1 MGKPESDEKP
11 DKRERLFPA
20 MLLILLIT
28 AILSAAS
35 MGYLYMVNTTPA
47 ELHREETLATY
58 TQQARYTWRAYLKP
72 NVVYLNA
79 SRIEDTTPMYMRV
92 VKLLEIRLRYTFTS
106 NPQGNV
112 TVRYRL
118 ETTLRSPKEGGW
130 SIPIRLNASYKGEET
145 FKGAAR
151 LELKLTLDPNGY
163 WDLIKTV
170 EEETGTYS
178 SEYHIEVSPYIEVEA
193 DLGSR
198 KLEETLNPKLTVK
211 LQYRT
216 DMGDVISLEGTEY
229 SKPGQITE
237 TKVITREDVVRQRG
251 YALIASITSV
261 SGLAGS
267 LIGVAKTRPRRREEP
282 ITRELKQVEDIL
294 VETKGEPHLRRGH
307 TVVRVSTLEDLS
319 KLSELLMKPILASKA
334 QDQAILYVLDG
345 QVKYIYKLE
354 RREDETT

>member
-35 MGYLYMVNTTPA
+35 MGYLYMVNTTPV
-47 ELHREETLATY
+47 ELRREETLATY
-58 TQQARYTWRAYLKP
+58 THQARYTWRAYLKP

-106 NPQGNV
+106 NPQGNI

-170 EEETGTYS
+170 EGETGTYS
-178 SEYHIEVSPYIEVEA
+178 SEYHIEISPHIEVEA
-193 DLGSR
+193 
-198 KLEETLNPKLTVK
+198 
-211 LQYRT
+211 
-216 DMGDVISLEGTEY
+216 
-229 SKPGQITE
+229 
-237 TKVITREDVVRQRG
+237 
-251 YALIASITSV
+251 
-261 SGLAGS
+261 
-267 LIGVAKTRPRRREEP
+267 
-282 ITRELKQVEDIL
+282 
-294 VETKGEPHLRRGH
+294 
-307 TVVRVSTLEDLS
+307 
-319 KLSELLMKPILASKA
+319 
-334 QDQAILYVLDG
+334 
-345 QVKYIYKLE
+345 
-354 RREDETT
+354 